1 MSMADV
7 GAGGEEAVVTFDGIA
22 ILTPRLVKCFS
33 CHSLLLLSIFCFR
46 VIDMCPYAAGVVIM
60 LSFISHSCACK
71 GKQMTLKFSIAA

>member
-22 ILTPRLVKCFS
+22 ILTPRLVKRFS
-33 CHSLLLLSIFCFR
+33 CHLVSLSIFCFR
-46 VIDMCPYAAGVVIM
+46 VNDMCPYAAGAVTM

-71 GKQMTLKFSIAA
+71 GKPMTLKFNTAA